1 MTRVLISLALTLF
14 VVAGCSS
21 STEPNS
27 GRYSQTHDSIPSRI
41 PSADELIEPT
51 PKTLP
56 PSRQGN
62 RTYTLFGK
70 TYNIIPDAR
79 GYVAEGTAS
88 WYGEKFHG
96 HLTSNGETY
105 DMYAMSAAH
114 KTLPLP
120 TYVRVTNLANNKSVV
135 VRVNDRGPFHG
146 DRVIDL
152 SYVAAYKLGMLA
164 TGTAPVRIEALH
176 PEADNQALA
185 VAPPLA
191 SDGNE
196 QYYIQVVASSDSQ
209 RVEREAT
216 RLAQIYE
223 VPATTRPKNGLH
235 AVMLGPFA
243 PAQTDQL
250 LNQLRADGYSGV
262 FRVPVSP

>member
-1 MTRVLISLALTLF
+1 MTRVLISLALTLL
-14 VVAGCSS
+14 VVVGCSS
-21 STEPNS
+21 SPSPNS
-27 GRYSQTHDSIPSRI
+27 GRYSQTHDSIPSRL
-41 PSADELIEPT
+41 PSADELAEPI

-70 TYNIIPDAR
+70 TYNIMPDAR
-79 GYVAEGTAS
+79 GYTAEGTAS

-146 DRVIDL
+146 DRMIDL

-164 TGTAPVRIEALH
+164 TGTARVRIEALH
-176 PEADNQALA
+176 PEANNQALA
-185 VAPPLA
+185 VAPPLEA
-191 SDGNE
+191 E
-196 QYYIQVVASSDSQ
+196 QYYIQVVASSDAQ
-209 RVEREAT
+209 RVAQEANK
-216 RLAQIYE
+216 LAQIYE

-235 AVMLGPFA
+235 ALMLGPFA
-243 PAQTDQL
+243 ATQTDQL
-250 LNQLRADGYSGV
+250 INQLRADGYNGV

>member
-1 MTRVLISLALTLF
+1 MTRFFLSFILSALVLLM
-14 VVAGCSS
+14 VGCSS
-21 STEPNS
+21 APPS
-27 GRYSQTHDSIPSRI
+27 RYSQTHDSIPSRL
-41 PSADELIEPT
+41 PHADELVEPT
-51 PKTLP
+51 PKTEP

-62 RTYTLFGK
+62 RTYTLFGR
-70 TYNIIPDAR
+70 TYSIIPDAR
-79 GYVAEGTAS
+79 GYIAEGTAS

-120 TYVRVTNLANNKSVV
+120 TYVRVTNLANAKSVV

-146 DRVIDL
+146 DRIIDL

-164 TGTAPVRIEALH
+164 TGTARVKIEALH
-176 PEADNQALA
+176 PDGPNQQLA
-185 VAPPLA
+185 VTAPLA
-191 SDGNE
+191 AHDDGE
-196 QYYIQVVASSDSQ
+196 YFIQVVAGSDAQ
-209 RVEREAT
+209 RLDSEAT
-216 RLAQIYE
+216 KLAQIYE

-243 PAQTDQL
+243 AAQTEQL
-250 LNQLRADGYSGV
+250 LIQLRADGYTDV

>member
-1 MTRVLISLALTLF
+1 MMRVIISLALTL
-14 VVAGCSS
+14 VVLVGCSS
-21 STEPNS
+21 SPSPS
-27 GRYSQTHDSIPSRI
+27 GRYSQTHDSIPSRL
-41 PSADELIEPT
+41 PNADELREPI

-70 TYNIIPDAR
+70 TYNIMPDAR

-135 VRVNDRGPFHG
+135 VRVNDRGPFH
-146 DRVIDL
+146 DKRIIDL

-164 TGTAPVRIEALH
+164 TGTANVRIEALH
-176 PEADNQALA
+176 PEPENQALA
-185 VAPPLA
+185 VAPPLDPA
-191 SDGNE
+191 QPE
-196 QYYIQVVASSDSQ
+196 QYYIQVVASSDPQ
-209 RVEREAT
+209 RVAQEANK
-216 RLAQIYE
+216 LAQIYE

-235 AVMLGPFA
+235 ALMLGPFA
-243 PAQTDQL
+243 ATQTDQL
-250 LNQLRADGYSGV
+250 IEQLRADGYNDV

>member
-1 MTRVLISLALTLF
+1 MIRVLISIAVTL
-14 VVAGCSS
+14 VLLAGCSS
-21 STEPNS
+21 KPSS
-27 GRYSQTHDSIPSRI
+27 RYSQAHDSIPSRL
-41 PSADELIEPT
+41 PHADELVEPT

-70 TYNIIPDAR
+70 TYQIIPDAR

-120 TYVRVTNLANNKSVV
+120 TYVRVTNLANDKSVV

-146 DRVIDL
+146 DRMIDL

-164 TGTAPVRIEALH
+164 TGTARVRIEALH
-176 PEADNQALA
+176 PDGPNQALA
-185 VAPPLA
+185 VAPPLEP
-191 SDGNE
+191 DTDT
-196 QYYIQVVASSDSQ
+196 QYYIQVVAGSDPQ
-209 RVEREAT
+209 RLEQEANK
-216 RLAQIYE
+216 LAQIYE
-223 VPATTRPKNGLH
+223 VPATTRAKNGLH

-243 PAQTDQL
+243 AAQTNQML
-250 LNQLRADGYSGV
+250 LQLRADGYSDV

>member
-1 MTRVLISLALTLF
+1 MQRVFAIVVTLLVLT
-14 VVAGCSS
+14 GCSS
-21 STEPNS
+21 SAPPS
-27 GRYSQTHDSIPSRI
+27 RYSQAHDSIPSRL
-41 PSADELIEPT
+41 PTADELIEPVPRT
-51 PKTLP
+51 EP

-62 RTYTLFGK
+62 RTYSLFGR
-70 TYNIIPDAR
+70 TYDILPNAQ
-79 GYVAEGTAS
+79 GYSEEGMAS

-120 TYVRVTNLANNKSVV
+120 TYVRVTNLANDRSVV

-146 DRVIDL
+146 ERVIDL

-164 TGTAPVRIEALH
+164 TGTARVRIDALH
-176 PEADNQALA
+176 PQAGNQQLA
-185 VAPPLA
+185 VTTPLESA
-191 SDGNE
+191 VGA
-196 QYYIQVVASSDSQ
+196 QYYVQVVAGTNQQ
-209 RVEREAT
+209 RLQQEAEK
-216 RLAQIYE
+216 LGQIYQ
-223 VPATTRPKNGLH
+223 VPATTQAKNGLH

-243 PAQTDQL
+243 AMQTDRL
-250 LNQLRADGYSGV
+250 LNRLREDGYRDV